1 MLYTRPQLLLLFT
14 LLGAAA
20 AGIGVGHWR
29 ARHSDLVDRL
39 EQLDREP
46 ALADG
51 RPGPSVSQPAAATS
65 SPRERTRRPGRRAH
79 PEKLAPAPVEQHDGP
94 VDLNQAGV
102 DELSRLPGIGPGLAQ
117 RILAAREA
125 QGRFESVDDLRRVRG
140 VGRVKLQ
147 RLRTLVTVAE

>member
-20 AGIGVGHWR
+20 TGIGVGHWR

-46 ALADG
+46 AVADG
-51 RPGPSVSQPAAATS
+51 RAGPSVSRPAPPTS
-65 SPRERTRRPGRRAH
+65 SQERMRRPVRRAR
-79 PEKLAPAPVEQHDGP
+79 PEKLTPAPVEERDGP

-140 VGRVKLQ
+140 VGRAKLQ